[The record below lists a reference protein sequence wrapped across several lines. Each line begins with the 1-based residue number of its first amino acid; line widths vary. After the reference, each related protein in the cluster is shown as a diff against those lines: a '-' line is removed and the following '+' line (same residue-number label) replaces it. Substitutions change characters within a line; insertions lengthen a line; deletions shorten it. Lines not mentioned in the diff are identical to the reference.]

1 MIKTLVIRNKYN
13 LTFINKT
20 YIYKLKYRKTKTRN
34 KTIYFC
40 RAQSNK
46 EQFYL
51 KFREISIQL

>member
-20 YIYKLKYRKTKTRN
+20 YIYQPKYRKTKTRN

-40 RAQSNK
+40 RAQSN
-46 EQFYL
+46 
-51 KFREISIQL
+51 

>member
-1 MIKTLVIRNKYN
+1 MIKALVIRNKYN

-20 YIYKLKYRKTKTRN
+20 YIYKLKYRKTETRN
-34 KTIYFC
+34 KTIYSC